1 MRDRN
6 VVRAMEMMVL
16 VAGSLIAESQ
26 SPSRRRVEAGCEP
39 SPTDHPAESFHPKYR
54 PRPNVQV
61 YQKDCLICHS
71 ARYVAMQPRFSK
83 TVWQAEVKKMADAY
97 GAPIS
102 EADQALIVDYLV
114 TVKGKKA
121 WQLLLR
127 SERRNLVPSHSWES
141 RESRFAASLAPL
153 INSSV
158 CLRFPGSIPQTSL
171 CRTHL

>member
-26 SPSRRRVEAGCEP
+26 SPSSGASKPDASQVQRITLPRVSTEIPPG
-39 SPTDHPAESFHPKYR
+39 
-54 PRPNVQV
+54 PNVQV

-114 TVKGKKA
+114 AVKG
-121 WQLLLR
+121 
-127 SERRNLVPSHSWES
+127 SEGP
-141 RESRFAASLAPL
+141 AIAPAK
-153 INSSV
+153 
-158 CLRFPGSIPQTSL
+158 
-171 CRTHL
+171 